1 MTCGEWEE
9 RIAAEMEDAAGHVA
23 ECGACREFASGLRW
37 ALSEAASAHGE
48 EIAPAHYAAVRARV
62 LAELRAR
69 RRWGW
74 AWAAVGVC
82 AVVMGVAVRDR
93 MGGRTGD
100 RSEGPGGCT
109 SACLRARFREET
121 EQGGGDCGEDRESG
135 CGDLLDRGS
144 ERRRVR

>member
-1 MTCGEWEE
+1 VTCGEWEE

-93 MGGRTGD
+93 MRV
-100 RSEGPGGCT
+100 
-109 SACLRARFREET
+109 EELAIVVKAP
-121 EQGGGDCGEDRESG
+121 EVVRP
-135 CGDLLDRGS
+135 LAYARGS
-144 ERRRVR
+144 VRKPSKAEEIVVRIESPDVVIYWIAEAKGDE